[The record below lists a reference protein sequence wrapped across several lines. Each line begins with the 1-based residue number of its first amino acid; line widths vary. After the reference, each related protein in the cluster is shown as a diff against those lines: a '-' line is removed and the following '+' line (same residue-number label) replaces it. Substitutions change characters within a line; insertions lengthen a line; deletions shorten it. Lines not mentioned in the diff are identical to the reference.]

1 MKRYNYTITEL
12 LTVIAIIAILA
23 AIAIPSVGYARRRAR
38 TSACISNQGQTLK
51 TILNSLADTNNRLY
65 SGSIFDYPGEYEDDE
80 KTKPKEWGWTVAL
93 AEKGYIKNMD
103 SLRCPDI
110 RSYTTDG
117 KTIDEN
123 SIDEAYGL
131 VVASGNGGKFDFR
144 GSKLFTKAD
153 KTQIAPSILAM
164 GGCATSDGKKRQA
177 LLDLGEG
184 NKKVEGKPTGVHH
197 NDSVNMFFYDGH
209 AENLNEN
216 NYKENKY
223 FPKQTSKTAGE
234 AVAVGS
240 VWLDAK
246 K

>member
-38 TSACISNQGQTLK
+38 TSACISNQGQTMK

-65 SGSIFDYPGEYEDDE
+65 SGSEFDTVSTNG
-80 KTKPKEWGWTVAL
+80 TVTQNAGWTVFL

-110 RSYTTDG
+110 RTYATDG
-117 KTIDEN
+117 KVIN
-123 SIDEAYGL
+123 SGSVKEAYGV
-131 VVASGNGGKFDFR
+131 VVAGGNGGKFDFR

-153 KTQIAPSILAM
+153 KTQIAPSILAI
-164 GGCATSDGKKRQA
+164 GGCATTNGSDVAAAINFASSSGGRA
-177 LLDLGEG
+177 
-184 NKKVEGKPTGVHH
+184 TGLHH
-197 NDSVNMFFYDGH
+197 NDMTNLFFYDGH
-209 AENLNEN
+209 AESVA
-216 NYKENKY
+216 KADFAANKY
-223 FPKQTSKTAGE
+223 YPSQGDSAAQ
-234 AVAVGS
+234 AVNVSGNA
-240 VWLDAK
+240 WLDAK